1 MSAVVN
7 SLLLTSQ
14 RHHKQC
20 SNLIKST
27 RSGAALSS
35 KINLKCCQKRQQYAN
50 VEAVGM

>member
-14 RHHKQC
+14 RRHKQC
-20 SNLIKST
+20 PNLIKST
-27 RSGAALSS
+27 RSVQLSS
-35 KINLKCCQKRQQYAN
+35 KINLKCRQKRQQYAN